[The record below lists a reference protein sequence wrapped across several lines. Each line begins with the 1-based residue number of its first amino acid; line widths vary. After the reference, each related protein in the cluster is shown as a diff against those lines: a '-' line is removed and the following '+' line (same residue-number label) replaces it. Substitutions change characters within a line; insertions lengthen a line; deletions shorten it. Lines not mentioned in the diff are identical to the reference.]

1 MTEQQPRPQDEFQPI
16 DLDADLTP
24 ADVDRYLRGLHNEL
38 YFAQRALREARIKEV
53 QALKDYSDAKQ
64 PHLLDPDCPDPTK
77 SGVSKAAQEE
87 WLCAQIPEPYWKHQG
102 AKVVRMNAQDYARRL
117 DSQVKVL
124 QSINSIVRQAYDLAG
139 RHS

>member
-1 MTEQQPRPQDEFQPI
+1 MSEQQARPQDEFQPI

-38 YFAQRALREARIKEV
+38 YYAQRALREARYKEV
-53 QALKDYSDAKQ
+53 QALKEYSDAKQ
-64 PHLLDPDCPDPTK
+64 PLLLDPDCPDPTK

-87 WLCAQIPEPYWKHQG
+87 WLCARIPDPYWRHQG

-124 QSINSIVRQAYDLAG
+124 QSINSIVRQAYDMSG